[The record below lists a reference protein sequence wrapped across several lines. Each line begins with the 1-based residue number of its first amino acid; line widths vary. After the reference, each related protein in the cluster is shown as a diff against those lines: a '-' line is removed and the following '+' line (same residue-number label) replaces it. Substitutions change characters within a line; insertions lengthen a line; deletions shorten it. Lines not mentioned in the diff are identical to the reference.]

1 MTHVHRR
8 GLGLVEMLVALSIS
22 AALLVAVA
30 AALDTTFKAY
40 RANQE
45 VADLTQRARL
55 GMHRM
60 LTELRSTTDP
70 VPADEVLAAYRS
82 GQVVTTRSVR
92 IDAPDGLTA
101 VRYLHS
107 GNQLR
112 RQTLT
117 RAGGQWTVSADGVFL
132 DGVAS
137 EDFEV
142 TLEPQRSPRAARGG
156 LSHDQLRRATVRMT
170 VRPSRESDAPTEA
183 LGTQAVT
190 LVSSVVPRRNAW

>member
-1 MTHVHRR
+1 MMYARR
-8 GLGLVEMLVALSIS
+8 KGLGLVEMLVALSIS
-22 AALLVAVA
+22 AALLVAVG
-30 AALDTTFKAY
+30 AALDTSFKAY

-60 LTELRSTTDP
+60 LTELRTTTDP
-70 VPADEVLAAYRS
+70 VPADEVLAAYRA
-82 GQVVTTRSVR
+82 GQVVTTRAVR

-101 VRYLHS
+101 IRYLHS

-117 RAGGQWTVSADGVFL
+117 RVGGAGTVASEGVFL
-132 DGVAS
+132 DGVSAA
-137 EDFEV
+137 DFEV

-170 VRPSRESDAPTEA
+170 VRPSAESDSPTE
-183 LGTQAVT
+183 GQGNQAVT